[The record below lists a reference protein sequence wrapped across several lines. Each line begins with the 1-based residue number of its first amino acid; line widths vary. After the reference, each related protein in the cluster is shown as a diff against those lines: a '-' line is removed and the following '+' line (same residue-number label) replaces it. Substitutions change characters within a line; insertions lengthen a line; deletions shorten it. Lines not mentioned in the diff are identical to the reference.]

1 MLLGFL
7 YIILV
12 CGVAYGVVSSSL
24 TMYNSLEFTAQ
35 NVSKAVLYR
44 PYWLLYG
51 NVDEDISNVE
61 GLFSFYQ

>member
-24 TMYNSLEFTAQ
+24 TMYNTLEFTAQ
-35 NVSKAVLYR
+35 NVSKAILYR

-51 NVDEDISNVE
+51 SVDDEIANVE
-61 GLFSFYQ
+61 GLFGFH